1 MQKTYQLHLQD
12 VFGGDGEIRFI
23 DLDEPKLNRTRGT
36 TTKRLDTKVST
47 ESGHEE
53 IQWEKS
59 KKEVATFRH
68 DAEGRPMLRL
78 GGSHGKLWGSLKSA
92 RGILFSAVGDGRFK
106 SPKILDAIQI
116 SPVWVS
122 LEVNGSKPRM
132 ETLPQLLAGMG
143 NRQII
148 QHFDVLP
155 EATVTVTITCPDG
168 LEEHLS
174 AMLEQLKTMSVFNKR
189 RTIIKAIEEVSAE

>member
-1 MQKTYQLHLQD
+1 MHKTYRLHLRD
-12 VFGGDGEIRFI
+12 VFGGDGEVRHIT
-23 DLDEPKLNRTRGT
+23 LEEPRVTRTRST
-36 TTKRLDTKVST
+36 TTKRLDTKVAT
-47 ESGHEE
+47 ESGYEE
-53 IQWEKS
+53 LQLEKS
-59 KKEVATFRH
+59 LKEVATFRK

-92 RGILFSAVGDGRFK
+92 RGILFNAMGDGRFK
-106 SPKILDAIQI
+106 SPRILDAIQI

-122 LEVNGSKPRM
+122 LELNGFESRL

-155 EATVTVTITCPDG
+155 EATATITIICPDA
-168 LEEHLS
+168 LETHLTV
-174 AMLEQLKTMSVFNKR
+174 MLEQLKTMSVFNKR
-189 RTIIKAIEEVSAE
+189 RATITAIEEL